1 MRRTPKLS
9 LLTAL
14 AGALVLLAGCSSS
27 TGSTG
32 STGPTSAPG
41 STGTSGSTGTTAVAA
56 SRAGTADPRGGIPP
70 GYPTDVD
77 ALSPLVITTI
87 APDPVPVTGTDGKVH
102 VAYELQVLNFS
113 PRVATLT
120 RLDTL
125 AGGADG
131 PVVASVDGAALAG
144 RTVVAMDP
152 ALEPNAVIPVGRTGL
167 IVVDDQYD
175 TRAAVP
181 ASVTHRLTATYAPPA
196 AAYQDGYAHLWPADG
211 SIAQI
216 GGPVTT
222 STAPPL
228 VIGPPLAGTGWLLT
242 NGCCAFSTH
251 RALLPYAGRINAGE
265 RFAID
270 WSKIDPTADPR
281 TIAAYLKPAAGG
293 VAARNEDYLSYG
305 EPVLAVADGT
315 VVKAVSDVP
324 DTVTETGKLPADVS
338 FADLGGNVVVLDIG
352 NGVYVS
358 YFHLAPG
365 APTVKAGDK
374 VTRGTVVG
382 RLGNSGN
389 SSGPHLHFQLQRS
402 PAAHMGDNV
411 PFEISAFR
419 FLGTVDEARGF
430 TAGPNAGPRT
440 EQLPLASD
448 VVAFASAP

>member
-1 MRRTPKLS
+1 MRRTPNLS
-9 LLTAL
+9 LLVAL
-14 AGALVLLAGCSSS
+14 AAALVLLAGCSSS
-27 TGSTG
+27 TSPSGS
-32 STGPTSAPG
+32 SAAPG
-41 STGTSGSTGTTAVAA
+41 TTGTSGSTGTSTAAA
-56 SRAGTADPRGGIPP
+56 SRSGATDPRGGIPP
-70 GYPTDVD
+70 GYATDVD
-77 ALSPLVITTI
+77 ALSPLVITAI

-102 VAYELQVLNFS
+102 VAYELEVLNFS

-131 PVVASVDGAALAG
+131 PVVASVDAAGLAQ

-152 ALEPNAVIPVGRTGL
+152 ALEPNAVIPVGRTAL
-167 IVVDDQYD
+167 IVVDDRYD

-181 ASVTHRLTATYAPPA
+181 ASVTHRLTASYAPPA
-196 AAYQDGYAHLWPADG
+196 AAYQEGYGRLWPTDE

-222 STAPPL
+222 SSAAPL
-228 VIGPPLAGTGWLLT
+228 VIGPPLAGTGWMLT
-242 NGCCAFSTH
+242 NGCCGFSTH

-281 TIAAYLKPAAGG
+281 TIAAYLRPAAGG
-293 VAARNEDYLSYG
+293 VATRNEDYLSYG

-315 VVKAVSDVP
+315 VVKAIADVP
-324 DTVTETGKLPADVS
+324 DTVTEAGKLPTDVS
-338 FADLGGNVVVLDIG
+338 FADLGGNIVVLDIG
-352 NGVYVS
+352 DGVYVS

-365 APTVKAGDK
+365 SPTVKAGDK

-389 SSGPHLHFQLQRS
+389 SGGPHLHFQLQRS

-411 PFEISAFR
+411 PFEISAFT

-430 TAGPNAGPRT
+430 TPGPNAGPRT
-440 EQLPLASD
+440 DQLPLASD
-448 VVAFASAP
+448 VVGFASAP